1 LERSVTW
8 IHGAKILERSFTWI
22 HGANILERPS
32 PYGVKSVTLDITET
46 ALHLQEA
53 SRMTRVAVE
62 SAQASHAT
70 WCEGPRGRGRSMAS
84 REHEILFD
92 RGAQVNNNKSCSL
105 NY

>member
-1 LERSVTW
+1 MDTRGKDPGKV
-8 IHGAKILERSFTWI
+8 F
-22 HGANILERPS
+22 
-32 PYGVKSVTLDITET
+32 YLDIRGEYPGKAVPLLCEKCYPGYHRDRTPP
-46 ALHLQEA
+46 ARSIKNDPGSGGASPEA
-53 SRMTRVAVE
+53 SPT
-62 SAQASHAT
+62 T